1 MRTGETRQM
10 EKHFSEKLNKV
21 EISNLSDKKMLNE
34 LVGRMDECSEMF
46 KGKSENMK
54 KNKES

>member
-1 MRTGETRQM
+1 M
-10 EKHFSEKLNKV
+10 EKQDKASEKLNKV

-34 LVGRMDECSEMF
+34 LVGRMDECSETF

-54 KNKES
+54 KNTESWIQ